1 MDETV
6 LELGLVRRAVSAA
19 ATRGPLHQVK
29 ARPTA
34 QGWESP
40 ADRSR
45 KRTRRVRRLVRGESV
60 L

>member
-1 MDETV
+1 M